1 MCQSVCVC
9 AEGGEQLGL
18 IYSFHTMAFTSLP
31 LAGVN
36 LVGWS
41 ALFALAYV
49 PENTMSL
56 HRSLSQLSDKR
67 LGRAATCASLFPQV
81 SMHCLVY
88 FRQKNSIPIK
98 DIYKIHGLSL
108 KVLDHIV
115 ICFCPFSHS

>member
-1 MCQSVCVC
+1 MTWIVGLDVWRWQWNWTLNKHSVSVGVCVF
-9 AEGGEQLGL
+9 GGGHWGL

-67 LGRAATCASLFPQV
+67 LGRAATCATL
-81 SMHCLVY
+81 
-88 FRQKNSIPIK
+88 FRQTIRGLIK
-98 DIYKIHGLSL
+98 
-108 KVLDHIV
+108 V
-115 ICFCPFSHS
+115 

>member
-1 MCQSVCVC
+1 MDCGFRCVAMAMELNSKQTQCVSRCVCVW
-9 AEGGEQLGL
+9 GGGHWGL

-67 LGRAATCASLFPQV
+67 LGRAATCASLFRQT
-81 SMHCLVY
+81 SMRCLVY
-88 FRQKNSIPIK
+88 FRW
-98 DIYKIHGLSL
+98 
-108 KVLDHIV
+108 
-115 ICFCPFSHS
+115 

>member
-1 MCQSVCVC
+1 MDCGFRCVAMAMELNSKQTQCVSRCVCVW
-9 AEGGEQLGL
+9 GGGHWGL

-67 LGRAATCASLFPQV
+67 LGV
-81 SMHCLVY
+81 
-88 FRQKNSIPIK
+88 
-98 DIYKIHGLSL
+98 
-108 KVLDHIV
+108 
-115 ICFCPFSHS
+115 

>member
-1 MCQSVCVC
+1 MSVGVCVF
-9 AEGGEQLGL
+9 GGGHWGL

-67 LGRAATCASLFPQV
+67 LGRAATCASLF
-81 SMHCLVY
+81 
-88 FRQKNSIPIK
+88 RKIK
-98 DIYKIHGLSL
+98 IRGLI
-108 KVLDHIV
+108 KV
-115 ICFCPFSHS
+115 